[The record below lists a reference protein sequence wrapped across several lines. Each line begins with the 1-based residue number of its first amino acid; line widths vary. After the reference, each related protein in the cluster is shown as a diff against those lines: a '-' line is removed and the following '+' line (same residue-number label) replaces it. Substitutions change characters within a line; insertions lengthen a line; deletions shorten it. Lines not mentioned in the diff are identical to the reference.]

1 MLKRVLGAP
10 LRRIREFFNQIPD
23 DSPLTDTLGTAL
35 NSREGMKSVLSGLGE
50 HIEALRWHL
59 LRSLIA
65 LLIATGFC
73 FFFAETLMQ
82 ILAVPVGAPEAATAA
97 GGGDLQAWLAGAL
110 ARGADGIS
118 RLQAIEPTESIGVF
132 MRVAL
137 LGGAVIAMPWLVME
151 LYLFIAPGLMP
162 RSRVLLFTAIPVVSL
177 LFIGGVLFC
186 YLVML
191 PVAIPFLQS
200 FLGFQQA
207 WRPAA
212 YFELVTTLMFWV
224 GVIFE
229 MPFVAFLLA
238 SIGFLRARQLAS
250 AWRFALLLIAIVAA
264 VITPT
269 TDPVNMALVAL
280 PMVLLYLIS
289 ILAAAFAGIR
299 RDKPARR
306 PNVTR

>member
-1 MLKRVLGAP
+1 MAEKMLKRVLGAP
-10 LRRIREFFNQIPD
+10 FRRLRDFFNQIPD

-59 LRSLIA
+59 FRSLIA
-65 LLIATGFC
+65 LFIATGFC

-82 ILAVPVGAPEAATAA
+82 ILAVPVGAPDTAA
-97 GGGDLQAWLAGAL
+97 AAAGDGIQGWLAGAI
-110 ARGADGIS
+110 ARGADGVAK
-118 RLQAIEPTESIGVF
+118 LQAIEPTESVGVF

-137 LGGAVIAMPWLVME
+137 LGGAVIAMPWIVME

-162 RSRVLLFTAIPVVSL
+162 RSRILLFIAIPVVSV
-177 LFIGGVLFC
+177 LFLGGVLFC
-186 YLVML
+186 YFVML

-238 SIGFLRARQLAS
+238 SVGLLRARQLAS
-250 AWRFALLLIAIVAA
+250 AWRFAIILIAIVAA

-269 TDPVNMALVAL
+269 TDPVNMALVAF
-280 PMVLLYLIS
+280 PMILLYLVS
-289 ILAAAFAGIR
+289 ILAAAVAGAAR
-299 RDKPARR
+299 KKPAY
-306 PNVTR
+306 